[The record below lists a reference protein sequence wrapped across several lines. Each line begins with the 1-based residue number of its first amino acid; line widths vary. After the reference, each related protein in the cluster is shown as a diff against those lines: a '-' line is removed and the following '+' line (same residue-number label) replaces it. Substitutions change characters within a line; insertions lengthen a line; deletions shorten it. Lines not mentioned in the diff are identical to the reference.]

1 MQLSEIANYIRTIT
15 KDESVEQTLA
25 SPTQTSADSIF
36 ADQLSSMTQSKEE
49 KIAAINDA
57 VMATRQEEPDPVKDF
72 LEFMDKTTAEIMR
85 EMILKELGI
94 TEEQLEA
101 LPAEE
106 RRKIE
111 QMITDLIEQ
120 RMQRKAEEQ
129 LEKIQKGQEQKST
142 ESVSGQL
149 ADLAQSD
156 KQTPFDEPRNEEDAA

>member
-1 MQLSEIANYIRTIT
+1 MQLSEIANYIRNIT
-15 KDESVEQTLA
+15 KNESVEQMPA
-25 SPTQTSADSIF
+25 SSLHMPANSVF
-36 ADQLSSMTQSKEE
+36 ADQLASVAQSKEAT
-49 KIAAINDA
+49 IAAVNGA
-57 VMATRQEEPDPVKDF
+57 VMATRQEEPDPVTDF
-72 LEFMDKTTAEIMR
+72 LEFMDKTTAERMR

-129 LEKIQKGQEQKST
+129 LEKIQKGQEQKPT
-142 ESVSGQL
+142 ESVAVTL
-149 ADLAQSD
+149 ADLSRSNE
-156 KQTPFDEPRNEEDAA
+156 QTPFDEPRSEEDAA